1 MGGND
6 EYSSLKHSDY
16 SKKPTNSHDAL
27 CEGHEELVS
36 ARVFFVVLSS
46 ENTALKNLGMRPIST
61 ATLPLTSYG
70 TYMF

>member
-1 MGGND
+1 MSIHLLSTQITPKSQRTRMTHFVKGMR
-6 EYSSLKHSDY
+6 SL
-16 SKKPTNSHDAL
+16 
-27 CEGHEELVS
+27 CQ
-36 ARVFFVVLSS
+36 RVFFVVVLSS